1 MILNQDFNEIINEN
15 FLKYSII
22 YFLTSKTVLFLKKFN
37 NLNIMKKNTDLF
49 VYFSF
54 NKVTSISSND
64 ELTI

>member
-37 NLNIMKKNTDLF
+37 NLNIMKKK
-49 VYFSF
+49 Y
-54 NKVTSISSND
+54 
-64 ELTI
+64 